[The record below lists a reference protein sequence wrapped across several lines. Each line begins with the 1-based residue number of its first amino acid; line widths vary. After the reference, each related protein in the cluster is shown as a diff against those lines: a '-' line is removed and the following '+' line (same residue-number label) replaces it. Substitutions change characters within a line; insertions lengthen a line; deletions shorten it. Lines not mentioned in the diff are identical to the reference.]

1 MEEKAFY
8 QAQKVSSDI
17 VFNNAEAITDQAR

>member
-8 QAQKVSSDI
+8 QAQKVPSDT